1 MKASSK
7 KRRRRIRKK
16 APLQIRIGR
25 FVLGILLCFLSF
37 TWTPVIVFKYLNPPS
52 TPLMWIRWAQSDGIG
67 QTSTVSWR
75 SINSISPTLL
85 KAVIAAEDQKF
96 FFHQGFDWK
105 AIEYAIQANITR
117 DRKIGASTISM
128 QTARNVFLWQERTWL
143 RKILEGYFTT
153 LIELCWDK
161 RRILEVYLNVIEWG
175 EGIFGCEK
183 ASQLYFRHSSL
194 LLTPVES
201 AWLAAI
207 LPNPRKWSR
216 QPVPDHVRARQI
228 KILDTMERV
237 KTLMRTNDQN

>member
-1 MKASSK
+1 M
-7 KRRRRIRKK
+7 R
-16 APLQIRIGR
+16 IRIGR
-25 FVLGILLCFLSF
+25 IIFDILLVFLAF
-37 TWTPVIVFKYLNPPS
+37 TFIPVLVFKYVNPPS
-52 TPLMWIRWAQSDGIG
+52 TPLMWIRWVQSDGIG
-67 QTSTVSWR
+67 QTSTASWR

-161 RRILEVYLNVIEWG
+161 RRILEVYLNVIEWR
-175 EGIFGCEK
+175 EDIFGCEK
-183 ASQLYFRHSSL
+183 ASQLYFKHSSL

-207 LPNPRKWSR
+207 LPNPIKWSR

>member
-1 MKASSK
+1 M
-7 KRRRRIRKK
+7 
-16 APLQIRIGR
+16 L
-25 FVLGILLCFLSF
+25 
-37 TWTPVIVFKYLNPPS
+37 VFKYVNPPT
-52 TPLMWIRWAQSDGIG
+52 TPLMWIRWIQSDSESQRSIAN
-67 QTSTVSWR
+67 WR
-75 SINSISPTLL
+75 SIESISPNLL

-96 FFHQGFDWK
+96 FSHQGFDWK
-105 AIEYAIQANITR
+105 AIEYAIQANLTK

-153 LIELCWDK
+153 LTELGWNK

-183 ASQLYFRHSSL
+183 ASQLYFKHASL

-216 QPVPDHVRARQI
+216 QPAPEHVQERQI
-228 KILDTMERV
+228 KILNTMQTV
-237 KTLMRTNDQN
+237 KVQLQKNGQN